1 MLLYGSARIDSTELT
16 VPHPR
21 MRERAFVMR
30 PLADLVPK
38 WVAPEDLQKLGD
50 QVIQKLD

>member
-1 MLLYGSARIDSTELT
+1 
-16 VPHPR
+16 

-30 PLADLVPK
+30 PLADLAPQ
-38 WVAPEDLQKLGD
+38 WVALEDLQKLGD